1 MKTSMMTIL
10 TSLFLGLGASL
21 GPVNATTLEDAA
33 ASIHRLHLGPAKVWG
48 VDADQFNC
56 SAVAISEKQLVTAA
70 HCIPTN
76 PSQRTLSIV
85 LEEKTRTELLSKTIY
100 PVKVLRVNY
109 GEDTALLELKTRT
122 YEFDKFVDVAEH
134 FTPYLGHKLYALGFP
149 RGDVLTLTEGM
160 YTATVG
166 LEQSMRWTGDF
177 YKTTIPITGG
187 SSGGG
192 LFVEKDGDYQLI
204 GLASAGYR
212 DVSFQ
217 NYFSSIESLHKIMT
231 GFLGVPA
238 PVDSLLGEQ
247 K

>member
-1 MKTSMMTIL
+1 MKTFMTTIL
-10 TSLFLGLGASL
+10 TSLFLALTVSL
-21 GPVNATTLEDAA
+21 GPSHATTLEDAG

-56 SAVAISEKQLVTAA
+56 SAVAISPSQLVTAA

-76 PSQRTLSIV
+76 PTQRNLSIV
-85 LEEKTRTELLSKTIY
+85 LEEKTRTELLSKTLY

-109 GEDTALLELKTRT
+109 GDDTALLELKTRT
-122 YEFDKFVDVAEH
+122 YEFQKYVDVAET
-134 FTPYLGHKLYALGFP
+134 FTPYLGYKLYALGFP

-192 LFVEKDGDYQLI
+192 LFIEDNGDYKLI

-217 NYFSSIESLHKIMT
+217 NYFSSIESLHKIMI
-231 GFLGVPA
+231 GFLGTVPEPA
-238 PVDSLLGEQ
+238 SLLGE
-247 K
+247 KK